1 MQNDLAAFLKEQRR
15 ELTLDEDRAQLW
27 RALWLLPGLRPTLE
41 ELDIPNPGP
50 DEDRERR
57 EIRARPSAICSGRSW
72 WSGPKYSCFLS

>member
-1 MQNDLAAFLKEQRR
+1 MQNDLAAFLNEQRN
-15 ELTLDEDRAQLW
+15 EFTLDKDRAQLW

-57 EIRARPSAICSGRSW
+57 EIRERPSAICSGRW